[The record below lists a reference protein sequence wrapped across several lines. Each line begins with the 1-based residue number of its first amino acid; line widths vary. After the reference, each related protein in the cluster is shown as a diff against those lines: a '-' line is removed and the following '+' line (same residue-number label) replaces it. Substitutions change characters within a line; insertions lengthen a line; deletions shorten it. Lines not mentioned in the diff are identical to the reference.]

1 MISSEQ
7 IREAEVRIREHVRET
22 PVDYS
27 FALSALSGC
36 NVFLKLEHLQHTGSF
51 KLRGAMNKILSLDAG
66 ELQRGVI
73 AASTGNHGMGVCWA
87 ARAAGTK
94 ATIYLP
100 RDVSD
105 SKLSM
110 IRHLGGEAVP
120 EFADCLAAEIQ
131 ARRDAEE
138 MGRTFVSPYNDAQV
152 IAGQGTIGIEL
163 ARQIDSLDAVFIA
176 VGGGGLIGGIAAH
189 LKSLRPEIKIIGC
202 WPEHSP
208 VMLECLRA
216 GRIIEVPEQ
225 ATLSESTAGGVE
237 EGSLT
242 FPLCQNLINEYAVV
256 SEAEIAAA
264 MRLAFEKERWI
275 IEGAAGLA
283 VAAMLK
289 EKERFRNRNVA
300 VVLCGRNISASR
312 WMEAVSQ

>member
-1 MISSEQ
+1 VISPEQ
-7 IREAEVRIREHVRET
+7 ILEAEARIRKQVRET

-36 NVFLKLEHLQHTGSF
+36 NVFFKLEHLQHTGSF
-51 KLRGAMNKILSLDAG
+51 KLRGAMNKILSLNED
-66 ELQRGVI
+66 ELRRGVI

-87 ARAAGTK
+87 ARAAGAK

-100 RDVSD
+100 REASE

-110 IRHLGGEAVP
+110 IRHLGGQAVP
-120 EFADCLAAEIQ
+120 EFADCLAAEVQ
-131 ARRDAEE
+131 ARRDADE
-138 MGRTFVSPYNDAQV
+138 MGKTFVSPYNDEHV

-163 ARQIDSLDAVFIA
+163 ARKIDQFDAVFIA
-176 VGGGGLIGGIAAH
+176 VGGGGLIGGIAAY
-189 LKSLRPEIKIIGC
+189 LKSARPGIKIVGC
-202 WPEHSP
+202 WPEYSP

-225 ATLSESTAGGVE
+225 PTLSESTAGGVE
-237 EGSLT
+237 ENSLT
-242 FPLCQNLINEYAVV
+242 FPLCRDLIDEYAVV
-256 SEAEIAAA
+256 TEAEIAAA
-264 MRLAFEKERWI
+264 MRLVFEKERWV
-275 IEGAAGLA
+275 IEGAAGMA

-289 EKERFRNRNVA
+289 EKERFKKRNVA